1 MNTHPATP
9 SLVSTQV
16 KSSKQRRTGL
26 QRLRLLLYWLAGARW
41 STLAHVPE
49 SERERVAVLG
59 SSVLI
64 PTLLA
69 FFGMYLYAASRF
81 HEPRPVVS
89 CLIALVWAFLVMNVD
104 RILLATYRP
113 FQTPLRKAVQVIF
126 RIGLAA
132 VVSLAITFPFC
143 LHQYR
148 GAIAERLQSEYRG
161 KLDEVQNKER
171 QERESFEAADAAR
184 VEGLRAKLAQ
194 DQAAGPADPRLYA
207 EILAKHDSH
216 QQVDT
221 KRAQQ
226 QELDQEITGALAKWK
241 EASARVAELDQHVR
255 QEERGVLPQE
265 LGGTGKP
272 GRAAKYSELLRDL
285 DLARQAEQTAR
296 QGYNQLLKRTLPD
309 NGPASQAAGNALEG
323 ERQAA
328 FLREAQLRK
337 ERIDALAQEV
347 RKAEADQAQHLAD
360 HTLRHQPVIKNYQ
373 AKASGIFDPMEE
385 TIGLFKVIFV
395 PQAEEEKNDLVVGQ
409 YKWIAALFQFSIV
422 FATLFLLDLIAI
434 LSKVMSRPGPYDVL
448 VEFPEFAARCN
459 LEAMKAQY
467 RQQVAAELGVGVGGV
482 EPDASARA
490 GVDLRDTGAVADLL
504 LKAYTKGQAPLRS
517 SREPVE
523 TMNSR
528 D

>member
-1 MNTHPATP
+1 MNTQPAPP
-9 SLVSTQV
+9 SFASAHARPAQ
-16 KSSKQRRTGL
+16 QRISNL
-26 QRLRLLLYWLAGARW
+26 QRVRLFLYWLAGARW
-41 STLAHVPE
+41 STLAQVPE
-49 SERERVAVLG
+49 SERERIAVLG

-81 HEPRPVVS
+81 HDPRPVVS
-89 CLIALVWAFLVMNVD
+89 FWIALVWAFLVMNVD

-113 FQTPLRKAVQVIF
+113 FQTPLRKAIQIIF

-148 GAIAERLQSEYRG
+148 GAIAERLQGEYRG
-161 KLDEVQNKER
+161 KLDEVLSKER
-171 QERESFEAADAAR
+171 QERESFEGIDAAR
-184 VEGLRAKLAQ
+184 VTGLQTKLAQ
-194 DQAAGPADPRLYA
+194 DQAAGPADPHLYA
-207 EILAKHDSH
+207 EILAKQDAH
-216 QQVDT
+216 QQIDGR
-221 KRAQQ
+221 RAQQ
-226 QELDQEITGALAKWK
+226 QVVEQDIAEALAKWK
-241 EASARVAELDQHVR
+241 QASARMAELDKHVR
-255 QEERGVLPQE
+255 QEERGTLPQE

-272 GRAAKYSELLRDL
+272 GRAAKYGELMRDL

-296 QGYNQLLKRTLPD
+296 QGYNQLLQQALPGNSRTD
-309 NGPASQAAGNALEG
+309 RAVDGAIGN
-323 ERQAA
+323 ERQTA

-337 ERIDALAQEV
+337 DRIDTLENEV

-360 HTLRHQPVIKNYQ
+360 HNFRHQPVIKNYQ

-385 TIGLFKVIFV
+385 TIGLFKVIFI
-395 PQAEEEKNDLVVGQ
+395 PEADEAKSDLVTGR

-459 LEAMKAQY
+459 LEAIKAQY
-467 RQQVAAELGVGVGGV
+467 RQQVFVGTGQDERG
-482 EPDASARA
+482 EKGFLATNASARP
-490 GVDLRDTGAVADLL
+490 GIDLRDTGAVADLL
-504 LKAYTKGQAPLRS
+504 LKAYSVEKTDIMAEAGQKG
-517 SREPVE
+517 
-523 TMNSR
+523 
-528 D
+528 